1 MSFGM
6 IISNQNIKTMQ
17 DYATRIQIILSLI
30 LKLKIVLEILQMI
43 LEKYLVISN
52 YEIDRP
58 LPTGKNK
65 TVIGLMKDEIGGK
78 VLTEFVVL
86 RPKTCS

>member
-43 LEKYLVISN
+43 LEKYLVYQIMKL
-52 YEIDRP
+52 IDHYLQERI
-58 LPTGKNK
+58 KQ
-65 TVIGLMKDEIGGK
+65 
-78 VLTEFVVL
+78 
-86 RPKTCS
+86 